1 MVMLHVQFSK
11 SKTTVKHIRHKN
23 RVNPKNFLTN
33 NIGRI
38 PMTSL
43 RPVPKAIVRRIID
56 FGICGL
62 IAG

>member
-1 MVMLHVQFSK
+1 MVMLDVQFLEN
-11 SKTTVKHIRHKN
+11 KTTVKHIRHKSQ
-23 RVNPKNFLTN
+23 VNPTNFLTN

-38 PMTSL
+38 PTTSL
-43 RPVPKAIVRRIID
+43 KSVPKAIVCRIID